1 MSNPQSLTGNYK
13 EMLLEGLRNPEEA
26 EQYINAA
33 LEEGDDTVL
42 LLALRDVAEAYGIS
56 QTAPDQWLSQ
66 TESAQLSGLIQILN
80 TLGLQLVVK
89 RKVA

>member
-1 MSNPQSLTGNYK
+1 MNNPQFLTGSYK
-13 EMLLEGLRNPEEA
+13 EMLIEGLRNPDEA

-56 QTAPDQWLSQ
+56 QMAPDQWLSKP
-66 TESAQLSGLIQILN
+66 ENSHFSGLIQILN
-80 TLGLQLVVK
+80 ALGLQLVVK
-89 RKVA
+89 RKAA

>member
-1 MSNPQSLTGNYK
+1 MSNPQFLTGNYK
-13 EMLLEGLRNPEEA
+13 EMLLEGLRNPDEA

-56 QTAPDQWLSQ
+56 QTAPDQLLSQ
-66 TESAQLSGLIQILN
+66 TDRSHFSDLIQILN
-80 TLGLQLVVK
+80 ALGLQLVFK